1 MSRKNIRKI
10 SFSNATSEFTS
21 LSSTLF
27 SMLPLFTSYTFC
39 WLVRV
44 SLFIELGGAEDLGT
58 GCRGA
63 FGIFMISR
71 PI

>member
-1 MSRKNIRKI
+1 MNH
-10 SFSNATSEFTS
+10 
-21 LSSTLF
+21 
-27 SMLPLFTSYTFC
+27 C

-63 FGIFMISR
+63 FGTFMISR
-71 PI
+71 PILHGSDWWKFRFWNRMTRFIQLPFSMQICIKGA